1 MPPLGVHS
9 WLRPHGSASRTGFN
23 SKKSAASSKNRHI
36 REKLKQGGAA
46 LAARRL
52 HRDARAHQDQRAH
65 FRVRGTVL
73 AKDRTRS
80 RGLSRFGRTIEA
92 RMYLSETVCAGTA
105 AEYDIIVLCPQRRY
119 VMFEQTRAHFVKAGF
134 HISKIKRREGID
146 LQKHPHI
153 PRRQVITTYVLEYLR
168 LELQQRFIQNPNL
181 RYIMFAEDD
190 CRLKRGTCAENVMQA
205 ALAAGPKIGWLG
217 YYIRQGAPRYGCHV
231 LSFSPASTTHIDELH
246 KQHQKGGL
254 PAFDTVL
261 HHLASDNAE
270 VIYVPPSPLASQA
283 AHAFV
288 GRR

>member
-1 MPPLGVHS
+1 MVHR
-9 WLRPHGSASRTGFN
+9 WRCPHCSASRTGFS
-23 SKKSAASSKNRHI
+23 SKKSSASSKNRHI
-36 REKLKQGGAA
+36 REKHKKGGAA
-46 LAARRL
+46 LAVRRK
-52 HRDARAHQDQRAH
+52 HRDARAHKDTRVH
-65 FRVRGTVL
+65 FRVQGAPTQ
-73 AKDRTRS
+73 
-80 RGLSRFGRTIEA
+80 A
-92 RMYLSETVCAGTA
+92 RIPLSETARAGTA

-146 LQKHPHI
+146 LQKHPYI
-153 PRRQVITTYVLEYLR
+153 PRHQVITTYVLEYLR

-181 RYIMFAEDD
+181 RYIIFAEDD
-190 CRLKRGTCAENVMQA
+190 CRLKRGTCAENVMQV

-217 YYIRQGAPRYGCHV
+217 YYIRQGAPRYGCHH
-231 LSFSPASTTHIDELH
+231 LSFSPASTTHLDELH

>member
-1 MPPLGVHS
+1 
-9 WLRPHGSASRTGFN
+9 
-23 SKKSAASSKNRHI
+23 
-36 REKLKQGGAA
+36 
-46 LAARRL
+46 
-52 HRDARAHQDQRAH
+52 
-65 FRVRGTVL
+65 
-73 AKDRTRS
+73 
-80 RGLSRFGRTIEA
+80 
-92 RMYLSETVCAGTA
+92 
-105 AEYDIIVLCPQRRY
+105 
-119 VMFEQTRAHFVKAGF
+119 MFEQTRAHFVKAGF

-153 PRRQVITTYVLEYLR
+153 PRHQVITTYVLEYLR

-217 YYIRQGAPRYGCHV
+217 YYIRQGAPRYGCHL
-231 LSFSPASTTHIDELH
+231 LSFSPASTTHLDELH